1 MNKEL
6 KLHYWNIFFDSIPPK
21 QLKKISR
28 RIALFNYLN
37 DIEKENLEEE
47 IYLNVKKQWRVL
59 SSVNPLLKYTS
70 KRVLERDIDALLK
83 GKNIQERKD
92 SYFDKTLKKTIPN
105 SKLLTINST
114 SDLNSVTSVLENH
127 YFSSLINFGK
137 DN

>member
-6 KLHYWNIFFDSIPPK
+6 KLHYWNIFFESISSK

-28 RIALFNYLN
+28 RIALFNYLT
-37 DIEKENLEEE
+37 NLKTESTKNE

-59 SSVNPLLKYTS
+59 SSVNPLLKYSS
-70 KRVLERDIDALLK
+70 KRILERDIEALLK

-92 SYFDKTLKKTIPN
+92 SYFDETLNKIIPN
-105 SKLLTINST
+105 SKLLTVNST
-114 SDLNSVTSVLENH
+114 SNLESVSSVLENH
-127 YFSSLINFGK
+127 YFSSLINFHK